1 MSNYDFLGSFL
12 GKKLDFKKDGHD
24 LSNKEAMSFPFGTIV
39 PKKCMFC
46 VPNMHIKARTGTYV
60 QTGPMREDN
69 FQEIYLN
76 QKAVFV
82 PLDSICRDYIS
93 LTSSG
98 RSTLKDPAVPDA
110 IELTMDINELISWC
124 APIFFGNRLV
134 EEVIS
139 LIPNWS
145 DCTFKWDSD
154 SDGAI
159 SSFSCY
165 YYDAAGDEYDVEL
178 PESNSFMQYLHYKFV
193 SDIGLSSSFIL
204 DVSDL
209 VNSLYNFKTPSGSLW
224 CFDCLRLL
232 DSLGYGNHFPF
243 MEAVIQDVLS
253 GSVDYSEFFCW
264 DTSDN
269 WLTIHPLSEYD
280 GIQAPFLVRNIY
292 KLVAYQFACATLF
305 KSTYRQPVTSLL
317 TVDYISDY
325 FNMHSATTHYGN
337 KVGTVV
343 RLQCSETH
351 LTSNDFGNLR
361 EALNDAYFTDKF
373 QSKLYQMDFDGDP
386 GDRFFLLYAL
396 TCLSNPLLD
405 SDLFTTM
412 QQSVVTGSIPTT
424 TSPDFNANPIQQM
437 ADLSALYKLRQDLL
451 RSGVKRDKQMSVMFG
466 VSDHDGKIVEPVIV
480 CDSSKSSVN
489 IQSLINQAET
499 DVAALGERGSRGNGS
514 CSLEFELNTKD
525 FGYLFFIDY
534 YTCPTYYENFG
545 VDRADS
551 LAMSSWFN
559 PRNNYLGLE
568 AVYNQQNSLYILAN
582 RIPVVSDLRKNTNQT
597 VVLGYSFRDAYLK
610 QQVNR
615 THGYF
620 TSLGMPLYNNGVLSD
635 LPYALKDNQRGNA
648 AFGGYVC
655 TMIDQQLDQ
664 FTGYASLYFN
674 PYMLN
679 GIFVNMFDGAV
690 HGSPKYDQ
698 FRTITNYEIHVVA
711 PYPKMGLIKLD

>member
-110 IELTMDINELISWC
+110 IELTLELNELISWC

-134 EEVIS
+134 EEIIS
-139 LIPNWS
+139 LIPNWEKCQITWFT
-145 DCTFKWDSD
+145 DE
-154 SDGAI
+154 DGSI
-159 SSFSCY
+159 
-165 YYDAAGDEYDVEL
+165 YDMQIEDDNGDQVSYDDKNPFFVFLKE
-178 PESNSFMQYLHYKFV
+178 KFV
-193 SDIGLSSSFIL
+193 SDIG
-204 DVSDL
+204 VSDVFGL
-209 VNSLYNFKTPSGSLW
+209 DIVDIVNGLYNFKTPSGSLW

-243 MEAVIQDVLS
+243 METVIQDVFNS
-253 GSVDYSEFFCW
+253 SVDYSGFFSW
-264 DTSDN
+264 NLSDN

-280 GIQAPFLVRNIY
+280 GIQAPYTIRNIY

-325 FNMHSATTHYGN
+325 FNMHASSTHYGT
-337 KVGTVV
+337 KVGSTV
-343 RLQCSETH
+343 RLICSESS
-351 LTSNDFGNLR
+351 LNSNDFERFR

-373 QSKLYQMDFDGDP
+373 QSVLYRMDIDGDP

-514 CSLEFELNTKD
+514 SSLEFELNTKD
-525 FGYLFFIDY
+525 FGYLFFIDF

-568 AVYNQQNSLYILAN
+568 AVYNQQNSLYTLAN
-582 RIPVVSDLRKNTNQT
+582 SIPVVSDLRKNTSQS